1 LVVNKPSA
9 LLVVRVVGNMRE
21 EVLVAVEAQQAVVML
36 PPAGVQ
42 AQLTMEVRAAVEA
55 AAHNE

>member
-1 LVVNKPSA
+1 
-9 LLVVRVVGNMRE
+9 MRE